1 MATQDAPLPSL
12 QKTSAGA
19 SANAREKGRHYY
31 ANNRE
36 SELARQR
43 EMYVSLLDEQGQPTT
58 VGGAALGSSSRRP
71 GCVAAPTIG
80 SQQAAGPKMDLNSFS
95 AESNVTRR
103 RRPGG

>member
-1 MATQDAPLPSL
+1 MSTIMATQDAPLPSL

-43 EMYVSLLDEQGQPTT
+43 EMYVSLLDEQGQLTNRGRGRPRKQQK
-58 VGGAALGSSSRRP
+58 APRLRSRTHHFFP
-71 GCVAAPTIG
+71 
-80 SQQAAGPKMDLNSFS
+80 AG
-95 AESNVTRR
+95 RR
-103 RRPGG
+103 V